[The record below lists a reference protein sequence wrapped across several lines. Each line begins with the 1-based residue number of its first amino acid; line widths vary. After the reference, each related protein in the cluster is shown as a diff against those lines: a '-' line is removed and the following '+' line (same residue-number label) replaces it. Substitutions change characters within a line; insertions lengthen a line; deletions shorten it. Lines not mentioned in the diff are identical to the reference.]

1 MLIGEKFNTSET
13 NKKIKGQAFVPTEEG
28 SATLESLDAEG
39 VTVKYEKGP
48 TKYTQG
54 FRGAPWSREPS
65 LKFMCD
71 EVGVNMDK
79 LIAGVEQN
87 KSDTE
92 MAQELGVS
100 PKTVQALTEHFMTHG
115 LASIEGQD

>member
-1 MLIGEKFNTSET
+1 MTDKNPYSSEL
-13 NKKIKGQAFVPTEEG
+13 NAKVKGNAFVPTEEG

-48 TKYTQG
+48 TEYTQG
-54 FRGAPWSREPS
+54 FKGAPWSREPS

-71 EVGVNMDK
+71 EVGVNMDN
-79 LIAGVEQN
+79 LISGIEQN

-92 MAQELGVS
+92 MAKELGVS
-100 PKTVQALTEHFMTHG
+100 AKTVKALAEQFMTHG
-115 LASIEGQD
+115 LQSVEGQD